1 MVIQLVSSHSFSNHI
16 WIGKADRLQSGF
28 GYHGDFIAAWD
39 DGVLQQAVDTCTD
52 LTGPTAGDMR
62 ACKVFEMAQDTDQC
76 HLEKPLPD
84 AISSENCKGPMSSLP
99 NDMQVYYGPEPAPKP
114 DKKQP
119 NAAPPK
125 ETASK
130 TSAQIVPTIAVSSHA
145 AANFAD
151 VKNNVAQ
158 ETPYTSPPA
167 APSMPSNA
175 DTAQAKNYVAQVS
188 SSTSSSAPPPP
199 PPTPAPV
206 PEPSKNESMAG
217 PDKTIATSY
226 STKGREVF
234 EDVVLM
240 TEVTVTVTAAAEK
253 RTAVAETQAHKRHA
267 HRHLKHRGIGGR
279 RLR

>member
-1 MVIQLVSSHSFSNHI
+1 MQL
-16 WIGKADRLQSGF
+16 GF

-39 DGVLQQAVDTCTD
+39 EGVLQQAVDTCTD
-52 LTGPTAGDMR
+52 ITGPTAGDMR
-62 ACKVFEMAQDTDQC
+62 ACKVFEMAQDTDKC

-114 DKKQP
+114 DKMQP

-125 ETASK
+125 EATSK
-130 TSAQIVPTIAVSSHA
+130 TSAQIIPTIAVSSHA

-158 ETPYTSPPA
+158 EMPYTSSSA
-167 APSMPSNA
+167 APMPSSA
-175 DTAQAKNYVAQVS
+175 DTAQAKNYMVQVS
-188 SSTSSSAPPPP
+188 SSASSSALPPPPP
-199 PPTPAPV
+199 PPTPTSA
-206 PEPSKNESMAG
+206 PEPSKDAFVAG
-217 PDKTIATSY
+217 SDKAIATSY
-226 STKGREVF
+226 STKGYEVF

-240 TEVTVTVTAAAEK
+240 TEVTVTVPAAAK
-253 RTAVAETQAHKRHA
+253 RTAGADHGARQRHA

-279 RLR
+279 RMR